1 MNLSAPVLGLVGAVA
16 GVVTAVAGYQLVTA
30 DLPGAEASETG
41 ALAAV
46 EQPAGP
52 DSRKVSYER
61 CKPPAKLQGGACVT
75 HKWRTVVVD
84 GPSTS
89 SVAAPSAAASP
100 SPSQS
105 ARTVG
110 LGSDDRDEYDDDAYD
125 DQGDDRD
132 EYDDDDDGD
141 DHGDDHED
149 DDDGDDHGD
158 DHEDDDGDDD

>member
-46 EQPAGP
+46 EQPASP
-52 DSRKVSYER
+52 HSRKVSYER

-84 GPSTS
+84 GPSSS
-89 SVAAPSAAASP
+89 SVAAPTASP

-125 DQGDDRD
+125 DNGDDRD
-132 EYDDDDDGD
+132 EYDDDDGD
-141 DHGDDHED
+141 DHGDDQD
-149 DDDGDDHGD
+149 DDDEGGEDRE
-158 DHEDDDGDDD
+158 DHEDSGEDD